1 MIKQLFD
8 YYSHRFDPENFTLVM
23 TILVKNE
30 ADIIEKNIRTHS
42 KLGIDAFVIMDN
54 NSTDGTLEI
63 LKQLKNEFE
72 ITIIEEKGLYQQAK
86 FMTKLA
92 KSAKEI
98 YNADWIINNDADE
111 FWLPQNGYKNLKEA
125 LKFKGS
131 SLTAHRYNML
141 LTTEDKNYYDS
152 IYRVENPVYYRDEI
166 LKNSDT
172 VSIILSKSSPKVII
186 NPNGLIKVKSGNHR
200 AKHLMNLKDNY
211 KRYDKIERFPNITV
225 FHFQIRSY
233 EQFEKQIVNRKMLL
247 ESGKNIAMG
256 NHYRRWVEIY
266 NNGKLKEEFETNILF
281 SQEKIDVLSRYGIVV
296 KDESVREFLQ

>member
-54 NSTDGTLEI
+54 SSTDGTLEI

-111 FWLPQNGYKNLKEA
+111 FWLPQNGYKSLKEA

-186 NPNGLIKVKSGNHR
+186 NPVFKLIIKVQ
-200 AKHLMNLKDNY
+200 L
-211 KRYDKIERFPNITV
+211 
-225 FHFQIRSY
+225 
-233 EQFEKQIVNRKMLL
+233 
-247 ESGKNIAMG
+247 
-256 NHYRRWVEIY
+256 
-266 NNGKLKEEFETNILF
+266 IL
-281 SQEKIDVLSRYGIVV
+281 
-296 KDESVREFLQ
+296 